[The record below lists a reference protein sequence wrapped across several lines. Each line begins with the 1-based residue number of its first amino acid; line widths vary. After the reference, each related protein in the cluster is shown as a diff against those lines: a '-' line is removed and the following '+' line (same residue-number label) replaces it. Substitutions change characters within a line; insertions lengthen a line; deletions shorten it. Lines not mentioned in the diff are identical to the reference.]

1 VERKKEE
8 RVLEF
13 EYNYDRLGIQKL
25 GLVYQLLVP
34 DSHLSDK
41 EFLTENATGD
51 NEHGEIGSDLCPSL
65 IGASEG

>member
-1 VERKKEE
+1 
-8 RVLEF
+8 
-13 EYNYDRLGIQKL
+13 
-25 GLVYQLLVP
+25 LVYQLLVP